1 MKAKRGRNSLVTTDV
16 ATANYQTY
24 DDLEDLGKG
33 ATRLVLQPLGRV
45 D

>member
-1 MKAKRGRNSLVTTDV
+1 MVEAPYVLTTDV

-33 ATRLVLQPLGRV
+33 ATRLVLPPLGRL